1 MENGMR
7 IRMDEPDMVKSAA
20 RALYVFD
27 LFYEQRRP
35 LSVMEI
41 ARGVSAP
48 QSSVSEIV
56 KCLVKLGYLT
66 HDSEA
71 RTYFPSL
78 RLGLVGE
85 WLNETIFAPG
95 GIRKLM
101 RELHEAT
108 GDTVM
113 LTTRKDIFLEAL
125 DVIHGSHAPDRD
137 AKRGQRRT
145 VTRSAMG
152 HLLLSSY
159 DDAFIDLLVR
169 RINATEP
176 RPERRVPLTS
186 LWPIIEEYRAQGYAY
201 AENVTIEGT
210 TLVGMVLPTRAQTEP
225 LVIGLA
231 GPTERV
237 RPCREQRVNLLR
249 DAFRRH
255 LGTELPGA
263 F

>member
-1 MENGMR
+1 MR
-7 IRMDEPDMVKSAA
+7 IRMTDPDMVKSAA
-20 RALYVFD
+20 RALYIFD

-41 ARGVSAP
+41 ARGVPAP
-48 QSSVSEIV
+48 QSSVSEIL

-66 HDSEA
+66 HDPEA

-85 WLNETIFAPG
+85 WLSETIFARG
-95 GIRKLM
+95 GIRRLM

-125 DVIHGSHAPDRD
+125 DVIQGDHAPDRD
-137 AKRGQRRT
+137 VKRGQRRT
-145 VTRSAMG
+145 VTRTAMG

-201 AENVTIEGT
+201 AENVTLEGIA
-210 TLVGMVLPTRAQTEP
+210 LVGMVLPTEAHAEK

-231 GPTERV
+231 GPVENV
-237 RPCREQRVNLLR
+237 RPAREQRVRLLQA
-249 DAFRRH
+249 AFRRH
-255 LGTELPGA
+255 LARGETK
-263 F
+263 